1 MGTPAEPT
9 AEPTYAA
16 IARLVFGYAERL
28 DAGDLAGMAQ
38 LFEQASFRSV
48 GASGISTMTGS
59 SEILAGFAGSVRMDD
74 GTPATKHVTTN
85 LIVDEHPGGA
95 SAGARSVFTVLQ
107 ATPAL
112 PLQVILAG
120 TYTDEFVRDER
131 GWRFADRLVRIQL
144 VGDLSEH
151 LVVELDRGAGAR

>member
-1 MGTPAEPT
+1 
-9 AEPTYAA
+9 
-16 IARLVFGYAERL
+16 
-28 DAGDLAGMAQ
+28 
-38 LFEQASFRSV
+38 
-48 GASGISTMTGS
+48 
-59 SEILAGFAGSVRMDD
+59 MDD

-85 LIVDEHPGGA
+85 LIVDEHPDGA
-95 SAGARSVFTVLQ
+95 SASARSVFTVLQ

-131 GWRFADRLVRIQL
+131 GWRFADRLVRMQL

-151 LVVELDRGAGAR
+151 LVVELDRDAGAR